1 MERKTRRLR
10 SLDNGGCGLKKNE
23 RKKIRSSSMIRFEK
37 IRSNSSP
44 LRESIRYVTF
54 QHGSRTEAKQRMMI
68 RFQSAVEWFRFGN
81 DNSPSLELVAILG
94 DFTPLRQR
102 SGFWYASFT
111 ADELLKP
118 ARDQSSRADNY
129 PPDCYLPRDDNNR
142 VANNRE
148 TRGDN

>member
-1 MERKTRRLR
+1 MTNFGLISYLSPLLQRAGASPKPTNRLFR
-10 SLDNGGCGLKKNE
+10 LLCQPSLPLLPIYISRDGTKNEKVAILDNGGCGLKKNE

-68 RFQSAVEWFRFGN
+68 RFQSAVDWFRFGN

-102 SGFWYASFT
+102 SGF
-111 ADELLKP
+111 
-118 ARDQSSRADNY
+118 
-129 PPDCYLPRDDNNR
+129 
-142 VANNRE
+142 
-148 TRGDN
+148 